1 MPNLSDYGD
10 PTKYNARIAQAN
22 ADQQAA
28 QHQAQVQTNQTTGQ
42 TVGAGM
48 KMAAPVPQNNALLNE
63 AKTVYAAQPGQQ
75 TVYQN
80 PGVPGQIGSAQNIDQ
95 GQIALDAYNRL
106 LRSGLDPATAAAKLN
121 SEGYKMDVRSAFTA
135 AQPGIIDISGLKP
148 LTTAGVQ
155 ETAQDFEARK
165 ASIAQQNTE
174 NLKQQ
179 QITQDN
185 AKKKAMESAA
195 SSAATSQ
202 ASGESSKDQTQGG
215 GMQEIGQ
222 TVNTLPPSLETALAG
237 LPPEEAAAIRAS
249 VLAEMQSSAEAK
261 KQAGLNYADE
271 ITAAD
276 ASQTAYGKVLD
287 QLAKDSADTKAQ
299 IETFLEQSQQTREET
314 LAKQQKS
321 AQDQLSF
328 QENKATRELRKAND
342 KRINQL
348 ITSQALGGGFGSS
361 NWNAEVSEAQ
371 WNGEQAIAD
380 LTTEFGFKR
389 ADLDIAYTEQFNT
402 IHEYFGS
409 QKLDALKA
417 HRAEM
422 QQIGQYRFTS
432 TEKTEERKNTAKQN
446 FRNTLAGIAKEHATA
461 IKESTKEILRTIDT
475 NRDNIRL
482 EEKAGWDRLESA
494 IKTYGS
500 YVPTSLLESIGKQL
514 PGVNVS
520 EIAQTMT
527 LAQMKQFKIKSMG
540 GGGGS
545 TIGSY
550 DITQVPTQG
559 QVFSDITPNQLREA
573 VDRITLNF
581 GGTGKERDRKRSE
594 YLKRINSGEN
604 TASIMASMQ
613 NDYWASQKGA
623 PRTAH
628 DGRTEAQAS
637 AESLQS
643 FVDFYS
649 IGSNDDGPLGHID
662 SRVEGFKSLFGQSSE
677 EYNNLANN
685 VGNIRARI
693 IKENYGAAVTPQEL
707 AIAKSYIPDM
717 TDKGSIFVTKLQN
730 LKAYNAYLDAKVF
743 AANAGLPP
751 PKPPVPVS
759 LTGTAVSGAG
769 KYSTTDINSILNN

>member
-1 MPNLSDYGD
+1 
-10 PTKYNARIAQAN
+10 
-22 ADQQAA
+22 
-28 QHQAQVQTNQTTGQ
+28 
-42 TVGAGM
+42 
-48 KMAAPVPQNNALLNE
+48 
-63 AKTVYAAQPGQQ
+63 
-75 TVYQN
+75 
-80 PGVPGQIGSAQNIDQ
+80 
-95 GQIALDAYNRL
+95 L

-165 ASIAQQNTE
+165 AFIAQQNTE
-174 NLKQQ
+174 ILKQQ

-185 AKKKAMESAA
+185 AKKKAMDSAA

-202 ASGESSKDQTQGG
+202 ASSESSNAQTQGG

-249 VLAEMQSSAEAK
+249 VLAEMQASAEAK

-287 QLAKDSADTKAQ
+287 QLAKDSKDTKAQ

-348 ITSQALGGGFGSS
+348 ITAQALGGGFGSS

-389 ADLDIAYTEQFNT
+389 ADLDIAYTEQFDT

-432 TEKTEERKNTAKQN
+432 TEKTEERKNAAKQN

-461 IKESTKEILRTIDT
+461 IKDASKTIYDTLKEERRFKQQEVLADKRYQNQLDLAEQKAVAAESRAADRQEAAFAKEQRAAERASADDIRSQYDKVQRIEDVANYYTLRGNQAKMTGLLRSAMGSEDPNVIGAVKSLALTMTAKISDPTTGVREGELQKFGKNQTWVQKVKAVNDAMFGGDMTGISLDAVNAYNEMLTIMTNQQRDLAMTHIAPIVSAITTHNNRAEYLPLSPSDVFAGSPEILSAAADAFKSYTRAESRLGQGYNFGDWNGTSASGGLLDTLATAHQKHEGFGSANAKTITKNNNPGALRWTDSQAQFGGVNDGSGFT
-475 NRDNIRL
+475 KFPTYEAGLQALKADLRAKLTGRSAHINYANNPTLLDYVKVYAPAADKNDPGAYAMAL
-482 EEKAGWDRLESA
+482 VKDLNKAG
-494 IKTYGS
+494 Y
-500 YVPTSLLESIGKQL
+500 
-514 PGVNVS
+514 NVS
-520 EIAQTMT
+520 LQTPLST
-527 LAQMKQFKIKSMG
+527 LASL
-540 GGGGS
+540 
-545 TIGSY
+545 IG
-550 DITQVPTQG
+550 
-559 QVFSDITPNQLREA
+559 
-573 VDRITLNF
+573 
-581 GGTGKERDRKRSE
+581 
-594 YLKRINSGEN
+594 
-604 TASIMASMQ
+604 
-613 NDYWASQKGA
+613 
-623 PRTAH
+623 
-628 DGRTEAQAS
+628 
-637 AESLQS
+637 
-643 FVDFYS
+643 
-649 IGSNDDGPLGHID
+649 
-662 SRVEGFKSLFGQSSE
+662 
-677 EYNNLANN
+677 
-685 VGNIRARI
+685 
-693 IKENYGAAVTPQEL
+693 
-707 AIAKSYIPDM
+707 
-717 TDKGSIFVTKLQN
+717 
-730 LKAYNAYLDAKVF
+730 
-743 AANAGLPP
+743 
-751 PKPPVPVS
+751 
-759 LTGTAVSGAG
+759 
-769 KYSTTDINSILNN
+769 